1 MVKKGGT
8 KRKPVMTKIANK
20 ASRATT
26 FTKRRDGLYSKA
38 AQLCVITDAQI
49 AILATPSSSNSNTPF
64 FSFGHSSVESV
75 VSAYLS
81 GQRLAPVST
90 CDNTKATR
98 EDLGI
103 CMARKDLGLGFWW
116 DDDKLVNSND
126 PEELME
132 AMESMKVLQSH
143 LKRLEDQTLTTTTT
157 VDEDMVEISPESDE
171 WSEMDLH
178 KLLQDCDCDDVP
190 PLHDVVSNT
199 EEDHNVSEQT
209 CNNNNF
215 VSLPEL
221 DEWSEMVLNQLLEDC
236 DHVPEHQNVSEETC
250 NNNNFVS
257 LPELDEWSEMVLNQ
271 LLEDCDHVPE
281 PPVFGNTDQEE
292 EDHNV
297 SEKTCNNFVSLPEA
311 VVGSLEEEAMNIDW
325 DTVFASGEELLSDE
339 YKMYV

>member
-126 PEELME
+126 SEELME

-157 VDEDMVEISPESDE
+157 TVDEDMVEISPESDE
-171 WSEMDLH
+171 WSEMDLF
-178 KLLQDCDCDDVP
+178 KLLQDCDCDCDDVP

-199 EEDHNVSEQT
+199 EEDHNVSEK
-209 CNNNNF
+209 
-215 VSLPEL
+215 
-221 DEWSEMVLNQLLEDC
+221 
-236 DHVPEHQNVSEETC
+236 TC